1 MISKENILSLIE
13 EKLSESQYFLVSLDV
28 SSGNKIKL
36 IIDSMKGITIEECV
50 QFSRLIEHNLDREE
64 EDFELEVTSPGLTTP
79 LKVKEQYIKN
89 IDRELDVFVEG
100 NDKKIT
106 GKLLEVKENYILLY
120 EVKRMK
126 VEGHKKKQLVKTEH
140 KIEFDSINKAL
151 IVIKF

>member
-13 EKLSESQYFLVSLDV
+13 DKLSGSDYFVVSLDV
-28 SSGNKIKL
+28 SAGNKIKL
-36 IIDSMKGITIEECV
+36 VVDSMKGITIEECV

-79 LKVKEQYIKN
+79 LQVREQYLKN
-89 IDRELDVFVEG
+89 INRELDVYVKG

-106 GKLLEVKENYILLY
+106 GKLLEVSENEILIQ
-120 EVKRMK
+120 EDKRMK
-126 VEGHKKKQLVKTEH
+126 VEGHKKKQLVKTDYN
-140 KIEFDSINKAL
+140 IELDNINKAL

>member
-1 MISKENILSLIE
+1 MISKENIFSLIE
-13 EKLSESQYFLVSLDV
+13 EKLSESEYFLVSLDV
-28 SSGNKIKL
+28 SAGNKIKL

-50 QFSRLIEHNLDREE
+50 QFSRLIEHNLDRDI

-106 GKLLEVKENYILLY
+106 GKLLEVNENDILLY
-120 EVKRMK
+120 EEKRKK